1 MRRAGAVM
9 PGRGLVGRRCGG
21 AVSGGAFEVA
31 DEEFGGLLEVDEG
44 APDAAARSGAPAE
57 VLREDPD
64 VQPWQLHHGDAFLV
78 AAASAGVAAFAQV
91 ECQCLRCG
99 AGVYAQGGGLAGGR
113 AGAARTRRSCRACA
127 AWTAAIGTG
136 RFPSR
141 GDRGDEVEALAVL
154 VQQTGACGAGE
165 GGSGAVEDRDD
176 ELRSGDRAAPVSQGP
191 KVIVH
196 ARCRPTRRRAG
207 RPRCS

>member
-1 MRRAGAVM
+1 M
-9 PGRGLVGRRCGG
+9 
-21 AVSGGAFEVA
+21 A

-99 AGVYAQGGGLAGGR
+99 AGVYAQGGRPGR
-113 AGAARTRRSCRACA
+113 RK
-127 AWTAAIGTG
+127 G
-136 RFPSR
+136 RGSANQTVLPGVRCVDSR
-141 GDRGDEVEALAVL
+141 
-154 VQQTGACGAGE
+154 
-165 GGSGAVEDRDD
+165 DRD
-176 ELRSGDRAAPVSQGP
+176 GPVPQS
-191 KVIVH
+191 
-196 ARCRPTRRRAG
+196 R
-207 RPRCS
+207 